1 MRWETGTAGAR
12 RLRMSARYLSAL
24 MLLGIAGLTHAQSP
38 APCSPALGRIVS
50 LQGSVELLR
59 PGSGLW
65 ERLTRLDTPLCQG
78 DRLRAGL
85 LSRAAMY
92 ISPETIVRLDQ
103 NTTLE
108 VVEQT
113 ESETILRFHQD
124 DLTHALAAQSN
135 FCGIG
140 YFITRFPRKLRVRT
154 PFYNAVVEGTEFQV
168 AMTCDRGELA
178 VFEGRVAA
186 ESVTASGE
194 RVLVEAGQSTS
205 VGIGETP
212 SAIKALVK
220 PADAVQWAL
229 YYLPLTD
236 VSLLTAEALAQDCGQ
251 LSAALRSGCVIRR
264 AEYLLRVG
272 RAREARAEL
281 ADLLA
286 IEPNNGDVLA
296 LEAIIAVVQNDK
308 EAALDLAQRAVTAA
322 PNAFRPYAA
331 LSYAQQAHFKL
342 DESFDAAKRAAEL
355 APDSALLR
363 ARTAELQL
371 SLGRVRSA
379 EREAVE
385 AVRLNPNESRAHL
398 ILGFVHLAQIDTKR
412 AAEDFLRAIELDSTE
427 PLARLGLG
435 LATIREGRLQE
446 GREQIEIAVALDPTN
461 SLVRSYVG
469 KAYYEENTT
478 ERDRLAATQFG
489 LAKALDPN
497 DPTPWFYDAILK
509 QTQNRPVE
517 ALEDLEKSIELNDNR
532 AVYRSKLALDQDR
545 ASRALSSA
553 HAYNVLGLER
563 YALTV
568 ASDSLL
574 SNPSSSGAH
583 RFLSQMFGQRE
594 RHEVARASEVLQ
606 YQLLQPLNSAPLS
619 PRLSTADLS
628 VPQRLSDAAEAWD
641 YDLLFE
647 RTGPRLQVLGGLG
660 NDRSWMGE
668 GVVSVLGEKVL
679 LSAGGY
685 SFSTEGFRPNND
697 ADHDLYNLF
706 LQISPSPTVSFQ
718 AEYRDRRTVQGDL
731 ELSFDPDYFSPDY
744 RQRIDQQTWR
754 FGATAHP
761 TSDGTFI
768 LSAISSQLQLH
779 ESQLDPGVVSADIV
793 ADDDGELYEAQY
805 QHRMPS
811 YNIVVGAGYS
821 STDTFFQVG
830 FDWTPLLTVP
840 CLDPDFPCV
849 AVRDVPV
856 RQVNSYVYV
865 NLLLAKW
872 IDLTLGASYDEYKD
886 RPVKVDGVHP
896 KLGVQFSIG
905 SGISMRFAY
914 FEALKRQ
921 LVVDQTV
928 EPTQIMGFNQL
939 YDDVN
944 GSETRTMSAALDYNW
959 SSRLLLTSEWQQRR
973 VDIRTGLFGGGL
985 ELIPTQRLYEESV
998 HLDGSYLLSPQL
1010 SMLAGASYETFKWD
1024 PGFFVPSPTR
1034 VRTSTVRLGARFF
1047 DPSGVYAFA
1056 QMNYVDQFVR
1066 RLEGITVPS
1075 GQDSF
1080 LVVDGLIGY
1089 RFPRRRG
1096 SVTLEARNI
1105 FNEEFYYQ
1113 DENFRSTETRSSP
1126 YIPSRQIW
1134 LRAALSF

>member
-1 MRWETGTAGAR
+1 MRWETEAAGAR
-12 RLRMSARYLSAL
+12 RLRTSARYLYAL
-24 MLLGIAGLTHAQSP
+24 MLLGIVGLAQAQSP
-38 APCSPALGRIVS
+38 APCSPALGRVVS

-59 PGSGLW
+59 LGSGLW
-65 ERLTRLDTPLCQG
+65 ERLTRLDTPLCRG

-113 ESETILRFHQD
+113 DSETILRFHQD

-212 SAIKALVK
+212 TAIKALVK

-236 VSLLTAEALAQDCGQ
+236 VSLLTAEALARDCGQ

-272 RAREARAEL
+272 RAREARPEL

-286 IEPNNGDVLA
+286 LEPNNGDVLA

-308 EAALDLAQRAVTAA
+308 EAALDFAQRAVTAA

-331 LSYAQQAHFKL
+331 LSYAQQANFKL

-355 APDSALLR
+355 APDSSLLR

-435 LATIREGRLQE
+435 LTTIREGRLQE

-461 SLVRSYVG
+461 ALVRSYVG

-545 ASRALSSA
+545 ASRVVNAAYAYNLLGLQQHALS
-553 HAYNVLGLER
+553 
-563 YALTV
+563 V
-568 ASDSLL
+568 AADSLH
-574 SNPSSSGAH
+574 SNPMSSGAH
-583 RFLSQMFGQRE
+583 RFMSEVFGRRE

-606 YQLLQPLNSAPLS
+606 YQLLQPLNSAPTS
-619 PRLSTADLS
+619 PRLSATDLS
-628 VPQRLSDAAEAWD
+628 VPQRLSDAVDAWN

-647 RTGPRLQVLGGLG
+647 DTGPRLQLLGGLG
-660 NDRSWMGE
+660 NDDSWLGE
-668 GVVSVLGEKVL
+668 GVVSVLGEKVM

-697 ADHDLYNLF
+697 ADHDLYSVF
-706 LQISPSPTVSFQ
+706 VQVSPTPWISLQ
-718 AEYRDRRTVQGDL
+718 AEYRDRRTIQGDL
-731 ELSFDPDYFSPDY
+731 ELSFDPNYFSPDY
-744 RQRIDQQTWR
+744 RQRIDQKTMR
-754 FGATAHP
+754 LGVSTHP
-761 TSDGTFI
+761 TPDSTFI
-768 LSAISSQLQLH
+768 LSAISSDLELH

-793 ADDDGELYEAQY
+793 ADDEGELYEAQY
-805 QHRMPS
+805 QYLKPS
-811 YNIVVGAGYS
+811 YNIVAGVGYS

-830 FDWTPLLTVP
+830 FDWTPLLTIP
-840 CLDPDFPCV
+840 CLDPDFPCI
-849 AVRDVPV
+849 AVRAVPV
-856 RQVNSYVYV
+856 RQVNSYFYV
-865 NLLLAKW
+865 NLLPWKW
-872 IDLTLGASYDEYKD
+872 IDLTLGASYDQYED
-886 RPVKVDGVHP
+886 RPVKIDGVHP
-896 KLGVQFSIG
+896 KLGVRVSVAHGLSI
-905 SGISMRFAY
+905 RLAY
-914 FEALKRQ
+914 FESLKRQ
-921 LVVDQTV
+921 LVVDQTI
-928 EPTQIMGFNQL
+928 EPTQIVGFNQL

-944 GSETRTMSAALDYNW
+944 GSEIRTMGAALDYNW
-959 SSRLLLTSEWQQRR
+959 SSRLLITSEWQQRR

-1010 SMLAGASYETFKWD
+1010 SLLAGASYETFKWE

-1034 VRTSTVRLGARFF
+1034 VRTSTVKLGARVFLPAGF
-1047 DPSGVYAFA
+1047 YAFA
-1056 QMNYVDQFVR
+1056 QVNYVDQLVR
-1066 RLEGITVPS
+1066 RLEGVTVPS

-1080 LVVDGLIGY
+1080 IVVDGLIGY
-1089 RFPRRRG
+1089 RFPKRLG
-1096 SVTLEARNI
+1096 SLTIEARNI
-1105 FNEEFYYQ
+1105 FNEKFFYQ
-1113 DENFRSTETRSSP
+1113 DENFRSTETRPSP
-1126 YIPSRQIW
+1126 YIPSREIW